1 MPLIVLEG
9 LDGAGK
15 STQIKL
21 LKEFLEKRGLTYE
34 YIHFPRFESPVY
46 GELIA
51 RFLRGEF
58 GDIDSVDPYI
68 VALLFAGDRADAA
81 SKISQWLSE
90 GKYVILDRY
99 VASNVAYQ
107 CAKLS
112 EQGRQDDLMRWIL
125 ELEYSH
131 NGIPQPDLALFLDV
145 PFEFTRRN
153 LTSKRGGDDRSYL
166 NGAEDIHES
175 SLGFQEKVR
184 EMYLRVADRE
194 DGNLKVVTCAN
205 AVGEMG
211 TAEET
216 FAKIAA
222 RLEDILGN

>member
-21 LKEFLEKRGLTYE
+21 LKELLERRGLEYE
-34 YIHFPRFESPVY
+34 YMHFPRFESPVY

-51 RFLRGEF
+51 RFLRGEL

-81 SKISQWLSE
+81 EKISKWLTE

-107 CAKLS
+107 CAKLADT
-112 EQGRQDDLMRWIL
+112 EKQDELMRWIL
-125 ELEYSH
+125 DLEYSR
-131 NGIPQPDLALFLDV
+131 NGIPQPDIALFLDV

-153 LTSKRGGDDRSYL
+153 LSSKRDGDDRSYL
-166 NGAEDIHES
+166 KGAEDIHEA
-175 SLGFQEKVR
+175 SLGFQEKVHD
-184 EMYLRVADRE
+184 MYLRVAGCE
-194 DGNLKVVTCAN
+194 DGNLRVVNCSDDN
-205 AVGEMG
+205 GCMG

-216 FAKIAA
+216 FAKIE
-222 RLEDILGN
+222 RELKGIL